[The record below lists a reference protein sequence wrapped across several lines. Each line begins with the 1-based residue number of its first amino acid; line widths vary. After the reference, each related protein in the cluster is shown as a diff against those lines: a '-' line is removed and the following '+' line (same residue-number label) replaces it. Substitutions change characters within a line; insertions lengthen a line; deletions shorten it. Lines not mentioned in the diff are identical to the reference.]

1 MKQTWKKLAGLTLA
15 AACAFGLAACGDK
28 EETGGF
34 QRITDEMAQNCVT
47 VSQSA
52 VESLASFDDSQMEQ
66 MAVSRDDF
74 TRYAVEEWVE
84 AVDTMGEYQSMG
96 EAETAVDDEAETVTV
111 TIPAVFEGEEATL
124 TFVYDYNADYDQMT
138 PTYMTVAEKETVAGN
153 LQEAGINTIVGIVVV
168 FVVLIFLV
176 FVISLFRFVGGEE
189 KKEAAKSEP
198 APAPAAA
205 PAPAPAP
212 AQAALAAQQSLPE
225 DVELAIVLATAI
237 AAAEE
242 ETSTDGYVV
251 RSIRKVNG
259 SKWRRA

>member
-15 AACAFGLAACGDK
+15 AACAFGLAACGEK

-34 QRITDEMAQNCVT
+34 QRITDEMAQNCIT

-84 AVDTMGEYQSMG
+84 AVDTMGEFQSMG
-96 EAETAVDDEAETVTV
+96 EAELAVDEEAETVTV
-111 TIPAVFEGEEATL
+111 TIPAAFEEEEATL

-138 PTYMTVAEKETVAGN
+138 PTYMTVEEKETVAGN
-153 LQEAGINTIVGIVVV
+153 LQEAGINTVVGVVVV
-168 FVVLIFLV
+168 FVVLTFLV

-189 KKEAAKSEP
+189 KKEAAEKKEP
-198 APAPAAA
+198 VQPV
-205 PAPAPAP
+205 PAP
-212 AQAALAAQQSLPE
+212 AQAAPAPAAQQGLSE
-225 DVELAIVLATAI
+225 DIELAIVLATAI

>member
-34 QRITDEMAQNCVT
+34 QRITEEMAQNCVT

-111 TIPAVFEGEEATL
+111 TIPAVFAQNSVE
-124 TFVYDYNADYDQMT
+124 NRQMGRDVSCYERWFSESGG
-138 PTYMTVAEKETVAGN
+138 PLARAAG
-153 LQEAGINTIVGIVVV
+153 
-168 FVVLIFLV
+168 
-176 FVISLFRFVGGEE
+176 GG
-189 KKEAAKSEP
+189 
-198 APAPAAA
+198 
-205 PAPAPAP
+205 
-212 AQAALAAQQSLPE
+212 LRL
-225 DVELAIVLATAI
+225 
-237 AAAEE
+237 
-242 ETSTDGYVV
+242 
-251 RSIRKVNG
+251 
-259 SKWRRA
+259 